1 MATSYL
7 FFPTPTVN
15 TLDPTTATQTLLQSS
30 NPTLNPTTVG
40 KVSST
45 EMSSQSNNTPSASST
60 VSASTTAATTIA
72 TPSVATA
79 TTAVQDVDVGAQH
92 NAATSL
98 LESMRIHGLLPHGA
112 SKNPEFSASSEGP
125 AEKSIKLDDTAEAS
139 HSADS
144 NSERLDGQPTTD
156 EVRGHPSTSVTTSIS
171 NPSVTSTIPGNT
183 PVSSSSITPIA
194 STGPK
199 RLHVSN
205 IPFRYREADL
215 RQLLGPFGTI
225 LDVEIIFNERGSK
238 SKQFAGIQE

>member
-1 MATSYL
+1 MVGGLSILFVLFQL

-30 NPTLNPTTVG
+30 NPTLNPTTIG

-60 VSASTTAATTIA
+60 VSAPTTPATATIA

-112 SKNPEFSASSEGP
+112 SKNPEFSANSEGP
-125 AEKSIKLDDTAEAS
+125 AEKVKFYLKNHFVPIRSFS
-139 HSADS
+139 C
-144 NSERLDGQPTTD
+144 
-156 EVRGHPSTSVTTSIS
+156 
-171 NPSVTSTIPGNT
+171 NT
-183 PVSSSSITPIA
+183 V
-194 STGPK
+194 
-199 RLHVSN
+199 
-205 IPFRYREADL
+205 
-215 RQLLGPFGTI
+215 
-225 LDVEIIFNERGSK
+225 FNNLQVYESR
-238 SKQFAGIQE
+238 